1 MRTIKTLIEEHGA
14 TKDKDGKWSR
24 PKREKKIQQSNN
36 RRAQV
41 ISKARKKND
50 DEIIDCFS
58 NLDDVEGEM
67 GSQER
72 EVTDQEEQE
81 EVQVKKKKDRK

>member
-41 ISKARKKND
+41 ISKARKKTM
-50 DEIIDCFS
+50 I
-58 NLDDVEGEM
+58 
-67 GSQER
+67 
-72 EVTDQEEQE
+72 
-81 EVQVKKKKDRK
+81 K